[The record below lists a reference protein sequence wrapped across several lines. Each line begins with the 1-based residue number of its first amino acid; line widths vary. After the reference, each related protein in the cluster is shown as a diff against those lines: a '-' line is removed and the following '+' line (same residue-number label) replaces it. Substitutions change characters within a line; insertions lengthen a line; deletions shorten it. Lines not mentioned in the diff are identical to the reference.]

1 MLWTNHWIIH
11 SNPSIMT
18 ETFFVSTNLLRDSRK
33 CIYFE
38 CHWKVIHLFCTVL
51 VFFIKLYTSPSSFMN
66 EIQTQNTHSIG
77 KKLFLLHI
85 ISLLHIT
92 ITYQASYYFL
102 TFFSEKLF
110 FIFFIFI
117 YVWTFYLYFCSPAV
131 KMKNKVAFPKYCL
144 RFKDCKLPLVSNQK
158 PWECSIWACELGKLN
173 HEAEGFKKAQVSIT
187 LWFSDSCHS
196 VR

>member
-1 MLWTNHWIIH
+1 MNHTLKPFNYDRNFLCVYK
-11 SNPSIMT
+11 SAKRFQKM
-18 ETFFVSTNLLRDSRK
+18 
-33 CIYFE
+33 
-38 CHWKVIHLFCTVL
+38 HLFWMSLKSHSSILYCTGI
-51 VFFIKLYTSPSSFMN
+51 FYQAIYKSQFIHEWDSDSKHPLNWEKT
-66 EIQTQNTHSIG
+66 ISITY
-77 KKLFLLHI
+77 
-85 ISLLHIT
+85 HIT
-92 ITYQASYYFL
+92 ITYHYYISSIILFFYFFFWK
-102 TFFSEKLF
+102 TFFQWAF
-110 FIFFIFI
+110 FYIFI
-117 YVWTFYLYFCSPAV
+117 YVWKFYLYFCSPAV